1 MAAIKVPETKYAQSG
16 ELSIAYQVFGDGQN
30 DLVYVPGI
38 ISDLEQ
44 YWEDPTMV
52 NWFSQLGQH
61 FRVIILDK
69 RGQGLSDRID
79 SSATLE
85 DRIDDVN
92 AVMQEAQS
100 KSASLLGLSEGGP
113 LCLFFAA
120 TYPEKVERLMLFGS
134 MARFYG
140 GDDYPYSPSMKQ

>member
-38 ISDLEQ
+38 ISHLEQ

-92 AVMQEAQS
+92 AVMHEAQS
-100 KSASLLGLSEGGP
+100 KSASL
-113 LCLFFAA
+113 
-120 TYPEKVERLMLFGS
+120 
-134 MARFYG
+134 
-140 GDDYPYSPSMKQ
+140 